1 MDSPTHV
8 LLEQIQTLLIILER
22 PIVQRQLAVVIV
34 VLLLNWPIILLL
46 RRLLRRFHFSQRTL
60 PNQPEGSPTL
70 GNALATVAPASV
82 SLLGTGAAILLFRIW
97 GYPTG
102 FLSNALLLFV
112 AWLAYSVFVL
122 GLFTLFGTAV
132 QPYHRR
138 ILAPLFVG
146 IVAWQLLDNFVDLR
160 LVGQI
165 ELFQFF
171 DAAVTVVTLLS
182 AILILYVFIL
192 VAWIMQNV
200 LHHMLPRRTAAEP
213 GVVYSVSTISRY
225 TVIALGI
232 IFSLQ
237 ALGLDL
243 STLTVIGGGLS
254 IGIGI
259 GLQRIVANFIS
270 GIILLFEQ
278 SLRPGDVIDIDGEI
292 GTVEQLNIRATVLRT
307 RDNVEVIV
315 PNENFVTTQVRTYTK
330 STRETRILLPIGVSY
345 KTDMKQLRKVVVETA
360 VRHGLV
366 LKEPE
371 PTLLF
376 RAFGESSLDFD
387 LAVWINQPERTAR
400 VRSDLYYMVFETLKQ
415 HDIEIPFPQRDL
427 HLKQELVGDDH
438 NIDGADTNSNVPK
451 P

>member
-1 MDSPTHV
+1 MDSPTQV

-22 PIVQRQLAVVIV
+22 PIVQRQLAVV
-34 VLLLNWPIILLL
+34 VLILLL
-46 RRLLRRFHFSQRTL
+46 IWPISLILHRVLSSFRWSRRTL
-60 PNQPEGSPTL
+60 PNQPQGTPTL
-70 GNALATVAPASV
+70 GNALETLAPASV
-82 SLLGTGAAILLFRIW
+82 SLLGGVAAIQLFRAW

-102 FLSNALLLFV
+102 FIINAL
-112 AWLAYSVFVL
+112 
-122 GLFTLFGTAV
+122 TLFGAWLGYSLFILALFGLFGATV
-132 QPYHRR
+132 RPYHRR

-146 IVAWQLLDNFVDLR
+146 IIGWELLDNFVDLR
-160 LVGQI
+160 LLGQI

-171 DAAVTVVTLLS
+171 DASVTVVTLL
-182 AILILYVFIL
+182 AAALVLYIFITVSWVL
-192 VAWIMQNV
+192 QNV
-200 LHHMLPRRTAAEP
+200 LYHTLPRRTSADP

-225 TVIALGI
+225 TIIALGI

-292 GTVEQLNIRATVLRT
+292 GTVEQLNIRATVVRT
-307 RDNVEVIV
+307 RNNVEVIV
-315 PNENFVTTQVRTYTK
+315 PNENFVTTRVKTYTK
-330 STRETRILLPIGVSY
+330 STRETRVLLPVGVSY
-345 KTDMKQLRKVVVETA
+345 KADPKEVRRLLLETA

-376 RAFGESSLDFD
+376 RAFGESSLNFD
-387 LAVWINQPERTAR
+387 LAVWINQPQHTMR
-400 VRSDLYYMVFETLKQ
+400 VRSDLYYMIFETFKNN
-415 HDIEIPFPQRDL
+415 HIEIPFPQRDL
-427 HLKQELVGDDH
+427 HLKMNQ
-438 NIDGADTNSNVPK
+438 
-451 P
+451 

>member
-1 MDSPTHV
+1 MDTPTQV

-22 PIVQRQLAVVIV
+22 PIVQRQLAVVS
-34 VLLLNWPIILLL
+34 IILLL
-46 RRLLRRFHFSQRTL
+46 TWPLVLLLRLLLKRFRWSRRKL
-60 PNQPEGSPTL
+60 PNQPQGSPTL
-70 GNALATVAPASV
+70 GNALITLAPSGF
-82 SLLGTGAAILLFRIW
+82 SLLGTSLAILLFRRW

-102 FLSNALLLFV
+102 FLSNALVLFG
-112 AWLAYSVFVL
+112 AWLVYSLFIL
-122 GLFTLFGTAV
+122 ALFAIFGLAV
-132 QPYHRR
+132 KPYHRR

-146 IVAWQLLDNFVDLR
+146 IIGWELLDNFVDLP

-171 DAAVTVVTLLS
+171 DASVTVVTLIAAVLV
-182 AILILYVFIL
+182 LYVFII
-192 VAWIMQNV
+192 VSWIAQNV
-200 LHHMLPRRTAAEP
+200 LHHTLPRRTDADP

-225 TVIALGI
+225 TIIALGI

-259 GLQRIVANFIS
+259 GLQRIVANFLS

-278 SLRPGDVIDIDGEI
+278 SLRPGDVIDINGEI
-292 GTVEQLNIRATVLRT
+292 GTVEQLNIRATVVRT
-307 RDNVEVIV
+307 RNNVEIIV
-315 PNENFVTTQVRTYTK
+315 PNENFVTNQVKTYTK
-330 STRETRILLPIGVSY
+330 STRETRILLPFGVSY
-345 KTDMKQLRKVVVETA
+345 QTDLKELRRVVLETA

-376 RAFGESSLDFD
+376 RAFGDSSLNFD
-387 LAVWINQPERTAR
+387 LAVWIDQPQHTMR
-400 VRSDLYYMVFETLKQ
+400 VRSDLYYMIFETFKQ
-415 HDIEIPFPQRDL
+415 NKIEIPYPQRDL
-427 HLKQELVGDDH
+427 RVKM
-438 NIDGADTNSNVPK
+438 TNAPLTA
-451 P
+451 PTDRA